1 MKLKKKALNQGL
13 LKKFLRLNSFFIIF
27 CLSDL
32 TFGLEY
38 KYKRLCKNNFKLP
51 DLLFSFNYDSQVQ
64 NFILCKEN
72 LFLVVT
78 FLKINYY
85 KFKNYGFTF
94 LYFNSFYFKEFSIVQ
109 LYFFE
114 SKKLLNFFKNIL
126 VIKEKLSSSNGKD
139 IALSR

>member
-13 LKKFLRLNSFFIIF
+13 IKKLLKLNSIFFIF

-38 KYKRLCKNNFKLP
+38 KYKTLCKNNLKLP
-51 DLLFSFNYDSQVQ
+51 DLLFNFNYNSQVQ
-64 NFILCKEN
+64 NFILCKEK
-72 LFLVVT
+72 LFLVIT
-78 FLKINYY
+78 FLKINYC
-85 KFKNYGFTF
+85 KLKNYGFTF
-94 LYFNSFYFKEFSIVQ
+94 LYFNFFYFKEFSTVQ

-126 VIKEKLSSSNGKD
+126 VIKETLSSSNGKD